1 MPDEQAAAPDAAEIE
16 PPAPAPAAEQ
26 DTADSVD
33 GDDTVEHD
41 ADYWKR
47 TAEEWRKRSEGNRAK
62 VKKLGAVEKELDE
75 LRDAGRSEVERA
87 VEAARRDE
95 RDRWQTKYRTQAL
108 HNAVLRVGGA
118 KLADPTDALRLL
130 ELDPVDVVDDDGH
143 IDDDAVRAAVDDLL
157 ARKPYL
163 SSTTRRVPPSG
174 DQGARPRPAARSL
187 DSLSMSEYVKETR
200 PGQWHG
206 AG

>member
-1 MPDEQAAAPDAAEIE
+1 MSDEQTAAPDAAEAP

-26 DTADSVD
+26 DT
-33 GDDTVEHD
+33 VEHEVDD
-41 ADYWKR
+41 AEHDVEYWKR
-47 TAEEWRKRSEGNRAK
+47 EAEEWRKRSEGNHAK
-62 VKKLGAVEKELDE
+62 VKKLGAVEKQLDE

-87 VEAARRDE
+87 VESARRDE
-95 RDRWQTKYRTQAL
+95 RERWQTKYRTQAL
-108 HNAVLRVGGA
+108 HNAVLRVAGA
-118 KLADPTDALRLL
+118 KLADPADALRLL
-130 ELDPVDVVDDDGH
+130 ELDPADVVDDDGH
-143 IDDDAVRAAVDDLL
+143 TDDHAVRAAVDDLL

-163 SSTTRRVPPSG
+163 SSTTRRLPPSG

-187 DSLSMSEYVKETR
+187 DSLSMDDYMHETR